1 MGALRLLLP
10 ESSRPVYA
18 FAVIDYYQRLRL
30 ALPYLRWFCLAASQG
45 FAPHLRC
52 RDNGIPPMCGSLT
65 REYAQS
71 FRIDFAMKARSHAQI
86 SEKGVVITLPLVK
99 QKRQLGQNL
108 PAAPPRRDVIMQP
121 FHNACFQSI
130 PASPSRTDHRVG
142 FLFAVSNVGAATR
155 KLEYIPF

>member
-1 MGALRLLLP
+1 
-10 ESSRPVYA
+10 
-18 FAVIDYYQRLRL
+18 
-30 ALPYLRWFCLAASQG
+30 
-45 FAPHLRC
+45 
-52 RDNGIPPMCGSLT
+52 MCGSLT

-108 PAAPPRRDVIMQP
+108 PAAPPRRDVFMQP